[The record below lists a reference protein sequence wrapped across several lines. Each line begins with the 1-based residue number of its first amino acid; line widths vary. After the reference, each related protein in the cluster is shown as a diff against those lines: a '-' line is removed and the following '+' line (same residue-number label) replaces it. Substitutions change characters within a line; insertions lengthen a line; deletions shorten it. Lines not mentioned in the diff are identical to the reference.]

1 MIKRTLT
8 AAAVVAASVGAVADN
23 QHGFYAG
30 AGFSYLDSGVAS
42 GDGGSVGFTTV
53 DFIGGYKHSDLIG
66 AEIRVGT
73 GASGDNTTPD
83 PDDVSATT
91 VDISVGHYESLY
103 YRIESINQV
112 AKLYALLGYT
122 NIEIE
127 GDDGTTTESNSDSGM
142 SWGAGIAF
150 ILNPKS
156 SMNFEYK
163 TLIDTDDSEFTSFSM
178 NFDYRF

>member
-8 AAAVVAASVGAVADN
+8 AAALVAASVGAVADN

-30 AGFSYLDSGVAS
+30 VGFSYLDSGVAS
-42 GDGGSVGFTTV
+42 GLEGDSGSVGFNTV
-53 DFIGGYKHSDLIG
+53 DFIGGYKHSDFIG

-73 GASGDNTTPD
+73 GISGDNFVNDSDTAID
-83 PDDVSATT
+83 AS
-91 VDISVGHYESLY
+91 IGHYESLY

-112 AKLYALLGYT
+112 AKLYGLLGYT
-122 NIEIE
+122 NIELDFE
-127 GDDGTTTESNSDSGM
+127 SDTDSESNSDSGM